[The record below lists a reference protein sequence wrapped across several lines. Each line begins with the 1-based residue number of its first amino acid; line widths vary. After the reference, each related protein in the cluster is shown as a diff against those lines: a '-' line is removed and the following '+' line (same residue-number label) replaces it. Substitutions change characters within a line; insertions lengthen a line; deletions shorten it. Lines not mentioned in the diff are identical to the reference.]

1 MVDFKSIETFL
12 WVVTLGSF
20 RGAAQRL
27 TLPSPPSR
35 SGSPSSNA
43 KWGEAVEPRSPRGSP
58 TPSGRQLMVYAEKL
72 IGLRSEMMADVGDRS
87 AMRGVMRL
95 GVAETIVHTW
105 LSRLIK
111 SVNTAYPNLS
121 LEIEVD
127 ITPNL
132 SARLLAQEIEL
143 AFVLG
148 PLSASSVRNR
158 SAVRLSDRL
167 SGQPRTRP
175 RRGSLTVHDLAKF
188 PIITFPRK
196 TQPYEIVRSLFNR
209 PDLPPIRL
217 HASASLATVIHMAI
231 EGLGIAVIPTAIV
244 ENELAARAVATA
256 LDRSENL
263 AADVFGELAGIPRY
277 DRGRARRR
285 SRRPK
290 SRGRAP
296 RLTCRRRR
304 VIEKQPPY
312 PKVWEQPHEPHRV
325 QSADTIPP
333 GSGTRFTKP
342 RNSAPHPRAE
352 CGG

>member
-27 TLPSPPSR
+27 NTTQPAISQRIAQLEREMGVKLLSR
-35 SGSPSSNA
+35 EHRIA
-43 KWGEAVEPRSPRGSP
+43 SP

-72 IGLRSEMMADVGDRS
+72 IGLRSEMMAEVGDRS
-87 AMRGVMRL
+87 ATRGVMRL

-105 LSRLIK
+105 LPRLIK

-143 AFVLG
+143 AFVVG
-148 PLSASSVRNR
+148 PLSAAGMRNR
-158 SAVRLSDRL
+158 VLCDYPIGFLASPALGL
-167 SGQPRTRP
+167 GNAP
-175 RRGSLTVHDLAKF
+175 LTVHDLAKF

-244 ENELAARAVATA
+244 QNELADGRLQLLSTDLKISPLTFSASWLASPDTVAVE
-256 LDRSENL
+256 LV
-263 AADVFGELAGIPRY
+263 ADLAGKIAQSSALVDAPAL
-277 DRGRARRR
+277 AR
-285 SRRPK
+285 
-290 SRGRAP
+290 
-296 RLTCRRRR
+296 
-304 VIEKQPPY
+304 
-312 PKVWEQPHEPHRV
+312 H
-325 QSADTIPP
+325 
-333 GSGTRFTKP
+333 
-342 RNSAPHPRAE
+342 
-352 CGG
+352 

>member
-27 TLPSPPSR
+27 NTTQPAISQRIAQLER
-35 SGSPSSNA
+35 EMGVKLLNRDHRVA
-43 KWGEAVEPRSPRGSP
+43 SP

-72 IGLRSEMMADVGDRS
+72 IGLRSEMMAEVGDRS

-132 SARLLAQEIEL
+132 AARLLAQEIEL

-148 PLSASSVRNR
+148 PLSASGVRNR
-158 SAVRLSDRL
+158 ALCDYPIGFLASPALGL
-167 SGQPRTRP
+167 GNGP
-175 RRGSLTVHDLAKF
+175 LTVRDLAKF

-217 HASASLATVIHMAI
+217 HASASLATVVHMAI
-231 EGLGIAVIPTAIV
+231 EGLGVAVIPTAIV
-244 ENELAARAVATA
+244 EKELASGQLQLLST
-256 LDRSENL
+256 NL
-263 AADVFGELAGIPRY
+263 KI
-277 DRGRARRR
+277 
-285 SRRPK
+285 
-290 SRGRAP
+290 AP
-296 RLTCRRRR
+296 LTF
-304 VIEKQPPY
+304 
-312 PKVWEQPHEPHRV
+312 
-325 QSADTIPP
+325 SASWLESPDTIAVELVAGLASQIAQASASVDAPP
-333 GSGTRFTKP
+333 PAR
-342 RNSAPHPRAE
+342 H
-352 CGG
+352 

>member
-27 TLPSPPSR
+27 NTTQPAISQRIAQLER
-35 SGSPSSNA
+35 EMGVKLLNRDHRVA
-43 KWGEAVEPRSPRGSP
+43 SP
-58 TPSGRQLMVYAEKL
+58 TTSGRQLMVYAEKL
-72 IGLRSEMMADVGDRS
+72 IGLRSEMMAEVGDRS

-148 PLSASSVRNR
+148 PLSVSSVRNR
-158 SAVRLSDRL
+158 PLCDYPIGFLASPSLGL
-167 SGQPRTRP
+167 GNGP
-175 RRGSLTVHDLAKF
+175 LTVHDLAKF

-244 ENELAARAVATA
+244 ENELADGRLQLLATDLKISPLTFSASWLASPDTVAVE
-256 LDRSENL
+256 LV
-263 AADVFGELAGIPRY
+263 ADLAGKIAQSSALV
-277 DRGRARRR
+277 D
-285 SRRPK
+285 
-290 SRGRAP
+290 AP
-296 RLTCRRRR
+296 PLAG
-304 VIEKQPPY
+304 
-312 PKVWEQPHEPHRV
+312 H
-325 QSADTIPP
+325 
-333 GSGTRFTKP
+333 
-342 RNSAPHPRAE
+342 
-352 CGG
+352 

>member
-27 TLPSPPSR
+27 NTTQPAISQRIAQLER
-35 SGSPSSNA
+35 EMGVKLLNRDHRVA
-43 KWGEAVEPRSPRGSP
+43 SP

-72 IGLRSEMMADVGDRS
+72 IGLRSEMMAAAGDRS
-87 AMRGVMRL
+87 AMRGVLRL

-105 LSRLIK
+105 LPRLIK
-111 SVNTAYPNLS
+111 SLNTAYPNLS

-143 AFVLG
+143 AFVVG
-148 PLSASSVRNR
+148 PLSAAGVRNR
-158 SAVRLSDRL
+158 VLCDYPIGFLASPSLGLGQETLS
-167 SGQPRTRP
+167 
-175 RRGSLTVHDLAKF
+175 VHDLAKF

-244 ENELAARAVATA
+244 ENEMADGRLQLLSTHLHMPLLTFSASWLASPDTVAVERVAELAASLARGTAVVDAP
-256 LDRSENL
+256 LQ
-263 AADVFGELAGIPRY
+263 
-277 DRGRARRR
+277 AR
-285 SRRPK
+285 
-290 SRGRAP
+290 
-296 RLTCRRRR
+296 
-304 VIEKQPPY
+304 
-312 PKVWEQPHEPHRV
+312 H
-325 QSADTIPP
+325 
-333 GSGTRFTKP
+333 
-342 RNSAPHPRAE
+342 
-352 CGG
+352 

>member
-20 RGAAQRL
+20 RAAGEKLNTTQPAISQRIAQL
-27 TLPSPPSR
+27 ERELGVKLLNR
-35 SGSPSSNA
+35 DHRVA
-43 KWGEAVEPRSPRGSP
+43 SP

-72 IGLRSEMMADVGDRS
+72 IGLRSEMMAEVSDRS
-87 AMRGVMRL
+87 AMRGVLRL

-111 SVNTAYPNLS
+111 SVNIAYPNLS

-143 AFVLG
+143 AFMLG

-158 SAVRLSDRL
+158 VLCDYPVGFLASPALGLGTGPLR
-167 SGQPRTRP
+167 
-175 RRGSLTVHDLAKF
+175 VHDLAKF

-244 ENELAARAVATA
+244 ENELADGRLQLLSTDLKIPPLTFSASWLASPDTVAVE
-256 LDRSENL
+256 LV
-263 AADVFGELAGIPRY
+263 ADLAGKIAQSSALVDAPPP
-277 DRGRARRR
+277 AR
-285 SRRPK
+285 
-290 SRGRAP
+290 
-296 RLTCRRRR
+296 
-304 VIEKQPPY
+304 
-312 PKVWEQPHEPHRV
+312 H
-325 QSADTIPP
+325 
-333 GSGTRFTKP
+333 
-342 RNSAPHPRAE
+342 
-352 CGG
+352 

>member
-1 MVDFKSIETFL
+1 MVDFRSIETFL

-27 TLPSPPSR
+27 NTTQPAISQRIAQLER
-35 SGSPSSNA
+35 EMGVKLLNREHRVA
-43 KWGEAVEPRSPRGSP
+43 SP
-58 TPSGRQLMVYAEKL
+58 TASGRQLMVYAEKL
-72 IGLRSEMMADVGDRS
+72 IGLRSEMMAAVGDRS

-95 GVAETIVHTW
+95 GVAETVVHTW

-158 SAVRLSDRL
+158 VLCDYPVGFLASPALGL
-167 SGQPRTRP
+167 GKGP
-175 RRGSLTVHDLAKF
+175 LTVQDLAKF

-196 TQPYEIVRSLFNR
+196 TQPYEAVRSLFNR

-244 ENELAARAVATA
+244 ENELADERLQLLSTELKISPLTFSASWLASPDTVAVE
-256 LDRSENL
+256 LV
-263 AADVFGELAGIPRY
+263 ADLAGKIAQSSALV
-277 DRGRARRR
+277 D
-285 SRRPK
+285 
-290 SRGRAP
+290 AP
-296 RLTCRRRR
+296 PLAG
-304 VIEKQPPY
+304 
-312 PKVWEQPHEPHRV
+312 H
-325 QSADTIPP
+325 
-333 GSGTRFTKP
+333 
-342 RNSAPHPRAE
+342 
-352 CGG
+352 